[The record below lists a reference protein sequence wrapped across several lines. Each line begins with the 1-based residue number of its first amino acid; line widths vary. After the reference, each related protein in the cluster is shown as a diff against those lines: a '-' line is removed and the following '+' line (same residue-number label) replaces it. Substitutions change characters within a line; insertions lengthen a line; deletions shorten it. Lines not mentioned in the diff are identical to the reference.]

1 MPSRNVLLLNS
12 MKFMGGGET
21 WMLGMARHLA
31 DRGHR
36 AILVARPRTEM
47 LAQAAAAGL
56 PGIPLWIAG
65 DLNPILLW
73 KLSAIVRRHGID
85 TIVANTGRD
94 IRIAGLVAMVNRGVR
109 VIGLYQVDRPMRNK
123 WNYRLTFNHF
133 ADALVVNSQS
143 TRRTILA
150 SSPWLDERRIR
161 VIGHG
166 IDPAPYTT
174 PADPAVRARFGL
186 PADAFVIGFVGRL
199 SGQKGISPLLA
210 AMETIAREH
219 PTAHLV
225 IAGTGS
231 LEDKVRRAA
240 TQKNLAGR
248 VHPLGF
254 RKDVPELMKAF
265 DLLLVPSIWEGFGL
279 VLIEAMAAGT
289 ACVASDV
296 SSIPEII
303 EHEANGLLVPPN
315 DPAALAAAA
324 GRLIADSSLRNRLAA
339 QGRADVLEKFTID
352 RMLGNYEDLF
362 AAVHTR

>member
-1 MPSRNVLLLNS
+1 MSRRNVLLLNS
-12 MKFMGGGET
+12 MKFLGGGET

-31 DRGHR
+31 DRGHK

-56 PGIPLWIAG
+56 PAIPLWIAG

-73 KLSAIVRRHGID
+73 KLAAIVRRHDID

-94 IRIAGLVAMVNRGVR
+94 IRIAGLVRLIRPNVR
-109 VIGLYQVDRPMRNK
+109 VVGLYQVDRPMRNK

-150 SSPWLDERRIR
+150 SSPWLNERKLR

-166 IDPAPYTT
+166 IDPTPYLGAP
-174 PADPAVRARFGL
+174 DPAVRESFGV

-210 AMETIAREH
+210 AMEILSSEH

-225 IAGTGS
+225 IAGTGT
-231 LEDKVRRAA
+231 LEKKVRAA
-240 TQKNLAGR
+240 AEKNPR
-248 VHPLGF
+248 IHPLGF
-254 RKDVPELMKAF
+254 RKDVPELMKSF
-265 DLLLVPSIWEGFGL
+265 DLLLTPSIWEGFGL

-289 ACVASDV
+289 ACVASNV

-303 EHEANGLLVPPN
+303 EHERNGLLVPPD

-324 GRLIADSSLRNRLAA
+324 GRMITDAALRERLAA
-339 QGRADVLEKFTID
+339 QGRRDVLEKFTID
-352 RMLGNYEDLF
+352 RMLRGYEDLF
-362 AAVHTR
+362 DAVHR